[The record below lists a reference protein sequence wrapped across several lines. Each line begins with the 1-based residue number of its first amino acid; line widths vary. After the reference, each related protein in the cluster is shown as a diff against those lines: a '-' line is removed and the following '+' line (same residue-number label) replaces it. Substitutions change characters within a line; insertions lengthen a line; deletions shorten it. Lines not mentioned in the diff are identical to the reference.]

1 MKIYWSGNSKNII
14 GNRVK
19 ALRLE
24 RNMTQK
30 GLASQLQLL
39 GYEFSDITILRIE
52 KGLRFVP
59 DYEVKIL
66 ANFFNVPYDHLF
78 GD

>member
-30 GLASQLQLL
+30 GLASQLQLQ
-39 GYEFSDITILRIE
+39 GYESVSYT
-52 KGLRFVP
+52 
-59 DYEVKIL
+59 
-66 ANFFNVPYDHLF
+66 HL
-78 GD
+78 DVYKRQP

>member
-30 GLASQLQLL
+30 GLASQLQLQ

-52 KGLRFVP
+52 KGKGTAIRSGLRGQNSGEF
-59 DYEVKIL
+59 L
-66 ANFFNVPYDHLF
+66 
-78 GD
+78 